1 VSSNR
6 QSVEERLREAIA
18 GLTIIDTHEHL
29 PGQEARRPGNS
40 DVLSEW
46 LTHYFSCD
54 LVSAGLPPARLAEAC
69 DAGRPLAERWRT
81 VEPYWRAAESTGY
94 GRSLAIAARGLY
106 GIDRIGADTIEE
118 LNRRFVAARARGGH
132 YRFVLKEKS
141 RIRVSLLDSDL
152 GADPEFF
159 VSVIRMDG
167 FICPGHRRELLAA
180 QERLNVPVH
189 SVRDWKRALEV
200 ELDRALRKGAV
211 AVKCGLAYQRSLRF
225 DKTTEAEA
233 EAGFNE
239 LFADPQAPDW
249 RAGIKTTK
257 AFQDHM
263 MHHLLALAEPRGLTV
278 QFHTGLQEGNGN
290 LIYDANPVLLA
301 NLFLEYRGVTFDLFH
316 MGYPYMAE
324 ISALAKN
331 FANVCIDMC
340 WGHIISP
347 EAARRALAEWLDAV
361 PANKISA
368 FGGDYCFVD
377 GVYGHQELARRNVA
391 AALAWKVA
399 DGSMDAD
406 RALEV
411 ARWLFVDNPERIFRL
426 AKTVA

>member
-1 VSSNR
+1 MSSP
-6 QSVEERLREAIA
+6 QQAIEERLREFIDS
-18 GLTIIDTHEHL
+18 LTIVDTHEHM
-29 PGQEARRPGNS
+29 PGQEARRPANS

-54 LVSAGLPPARLAEAC
+54 LISAGLPPAHLAQVR
-69 DAGRPLAERWRT
+69 DPNRPLPERWRT
-81 VEPYWRAAESTGY
+81 VEPYWRAAHSTGY
-94 GRSLAIAARGLY
+94 GRALALAAQGIY
-106 GIDRIGADTIEE
+106 GIDHIGGDTIEE
-118 LNRRFVAARARGGH
+118 LNRRFVAARAGGGH

-141 RIRVSLLDSDL
+141 RVRISLLDADL

-167 FICPGHRRELLAA
+167 FLCPTHRRELQAA
-180 QERLNVPVH
+180 QERLNTPVH
-189 SVRDWKRALEV
+189 SIRDWKRALEI
-200 ELDRALRKGAV
+200 ELDRALHKGAV

-225 DKTTEAEA
+225 DKTSEAEA

-239 LFADPQAPDW
+239 LFADPQAPEW
-249 RAGIKTTK
+249 RPGIKTSK

-263 MHHLLALAEPRGLTV
+263 MHHLLALAEQRSLTV

-290 LIYDANPVLLA
+290 LIYDSNPVLLS
-301 NLFLEYRGVTFDLFH
+301 NLFIEYGGVTFDLFH

-347 EAARRALAEWLDAV
+347 EASRRALAEWLDAV

-377 GVYGHQELARRNVA
+377 GVYGHQVLARRNVA
-391 AALAWKVA
+391 ATLASKVA
-399 DGSMDAD
+399 DGSMDVD
-406 RALEV
+406 RATEI

-426 AKTVA
+426 AKSAM